1 MILSNTRPSSHG
13 STLACGKAFIC
24 AAAFPVAPSLQ
35 LILPVLAMLCVV
47 CPAHGSGAMQDPIL
61 PGSLRSAYEN
71 GSYEEVI
78 TLARRFLVDNPD
90 SPARHEVRY
99 LAGKASWELKRYSQ
113 VEDFLTPVV
122 TEAESSPRW
131 SQAALLLSLSLER
144 RGEYFRTAEWLS
156 RILAGRVQSKTRK
169 EAEDLFEEI
178 VKESLSPE
186 ELSYLAYRF
195 QGASIH
201 CWLLEKACEAERRA
215 RHWEE
220 LWNLVGLA
228 SRNCDDDWSED
239 WAEFAGA
246 AAPHAPPGRC
256 KDPYLVGLACPLEG
270 PFAPFGESLRR
281 GAVIGFDEYNARS
294 RFKLGLAIVDT
305 KGDPIDAVA
314 AAGELALEQGVVCII
329 GGLLSSTTI
338 AVAGVA
344 SGLEIPLVS
353 PSATRE
359 EISRAG
365 PAVFQ
370 STLPRVLQVRA
381 LAETARVRLGADSAA
396 VLFPETSD
404 GEFIG
409 GSFEKAFER
418 AGGKVVYSS
427 GYLEGETN
435 FGGILSA
442 LSSKGPDCIL
452 LAGTGRDLTP
462 LIPQLV
468 YYDLDVP
475 ILALESIAAGKA
487 AELAEKHLTDVL
499 YCPGAYRLTG
509 EGLGRFEEAFEG
521 AYGSAPD
528 DFAVK
533 GYLAARFVTAAV
545 SKGARSRGEVT
556 ARLEEL
562 LATEEALREHRF
574 LSVEGFADVEIPVIR
589 LTAAP

>member
-1 MILSNTRPSSHG
+1 MIFSTTKPPSHG
-13 STLACGKAFIC
+13 SARACGKAFIC
-24 AAAFPVAPSLQ
+24 RAAFPATPSLQ
-35 LILPVLAMLCVV
+35 LVLSVLAMLCAV
-47 CPAHGSGAMQDPIL
+47 CPAHGYEAVQDPIL
-61 PGSLRSAYEN
+61 PGSLRSAYED

-131 SQAALLLSLSLER
+131 PQAALLLSLSLER
-144 RGEYFRTAEWLS
+144 RGEYFRAAEWLS
-156 RILAGRVQSKTRK
+156 RILVGREKSKTRE
-169 EAEDLFEEI
+169 EAEDLFEDI
-178 VKESLSPE
+178 VEESLSPE
-186 ELSYLAYRF
+186 EMSYLAYRF
-195 QGASIH
+195 QGASKH
-201 CWLLEKACEAERRA
+201 CWLLEKACKAERWAKR
-215 RHWEE
+215 WEE
-220 LWNLVGLA
+220 LWNLMGLA
-228 SRNCDDDWSED
+228 SRNCGDNWSRD
-239 WAEFAGA
+239 WADFAGA

-256 KDPYLVGLACPLEG
+256 KDPYLVGLACPLQG
-270 PFAPFGESLRR
+270 PFAPYGENLRR
-281 GAVIGFDEYNARS
+281 GAMIGFDEYNARA
-294 RFKLGLAIVDT
+294 RFKLGLAIADT

-314 AAGELALEQGVVCII
+314 AAGDLALEQGVVCII

-344 SGLEIPLVS
+344 SGLEIPVVS

-370 STLPRVLQVRA
+370 STPPRLLQVRA
-381 LAETARVRLGADSAA
+381 LAEAARVRLGADSAA

-409 GSFEKAFER
+409 GSFERAFER

-435 FGGILSA
+435 FGGMLSA
-442 LSSKGPDCIL
+442 MSSKGPDCIL

-475 ILALESIAAGKA
+475 VLALESIAAGKA
-487 AELAEKHLTDVL
+487 AELAQKHLTDVL
-499 YCPGAYRLTG
+499 YCPGVYRLTG
-509 EGLGRFEEAFEG
+509 DGLERFEETFEG

-528 DFAVK
+528 EFAVK
-533 GYLAARFVTAAV
+533 GYLAARFVTAAM
-545 SKGARSRGEVT
+545 SAGARSRGEVT
-556 ARLEEL
+556 ARLEDL
-562 LATEEALREHRF
+562 VATEEALREYRF
-574 LSVEGFADVEIPVIR
+574 LSVEGFADVEVPVIR
-589 LTAAP
+589 LTAAQ